1 MGNLLIASVFA
12 RSPSWRGAGCNLRSD
27 AIPGAAQILPYS
39 TILQLQ
45 PRGEKVVTLQQN
57 FRVLTLDGG
66 GSKGF
71 YTLGVLHELE
81 AMLGGRLHE
90 RFDLIYGTSTGS
102 IIGTL
107 LALGY
112 SVDEIHKLYVKHVPA
127 VMGPWLAG
135 AKTKAL
141 NKLAEEVFGKHSFAE
156 MKTRVGIV
164 ATRWMTEL
172 PMIFKGDV
180 AQAFGRKGSFAP
192 GFGVP
197 LAQAIQASCSAY
209 PFFKR
214 VKVKTAQGE
223 EIELFDG
230 GYCANNPTLY
240 AIADAFKA
248 MGNDRKALRVLN
260 IGVGDFPTKTPN
272 PAIWVRNK
280 AILTIELS
288 QKILEV
294 NTKSMEQLRS
304 LLFDDVQT
312 VRVSDMFNV
321 PELATDF
328 LEHDLK
334 KLDLIWQRGRESFAS
349 KEMALAEL
357 LS

>member
-1 MGNLLIASVFA
+1 MKRELSAF
-12 RSPSWRGAGCNLRSD
+12 C
-27 AIPGAAQILPYS
+27 
-39 TILQLQ
+39 
-45 PRGEKVVTLQQN
+45 
-57 FRVLTLDGG
+57 VLTLDGG

-81 AMLGGRLHE
+81 AMLGCRLCE

-112 SVDEIHKLYVKHVPA
+112 SVDEIHKLYVKYVPA
-127 VMGPWLAG
+127 IMGPWTAG
-135 AKTKAL
+135 AKTAAL
-141 NKLAEEVFGKHSFAE
+141 QKLANEVFGEHTFAD

-172 PMIFKGDV
+172 PMIFKSDV
-180 AQAFGRKGSFAP
+180 AQAFGRKATFAP

-214 VKVKTAQGE
+214 VKVKTEQGE
-223 EIELFDG
+223 EVELFDG
-230 GYCANNPTLY
+230 GFCANNPTLY

-248 MGNDRKALRVLN
+248 MGTDRKSLRVVN
-260 IGVGDFPTKTPN
+260 VGVGDFPTKSTN
-272 PAIWVRNK
+272 PIIWMRNK

-312 VRVSDMFNV
+312 VRVSDMFDV

-334 KLDLIWQRGRESFAS
+334 KLGLIRQRGRESFAA
-349 KEMALAEL
+349 KEKALAAL

>member
-1 MGNLLIASVFA
+1 ME
-12 RSPSWRGAGCNLRSD
+12 D
-27 AIPGAAQILPYS
+27 KQ
-39 TILQLQ
+39 
-45 PRGEKVVTLQQN
+45 
-57 FRVLTLDGG
+57 FRILTLDGG

-81 AMLGGRLHE
+81 AMLGTRLHE

-102 IIGTL
+102 IIGAL

-112 SVDEIHKLYVKHVPA
+112 SVDEIRQLYVRHVPA
-127 VMGPWLAG
+127 IMGPWLAG
-135 AKTKAL
+135 AKTAAL
-141 NKLAEEVFGKHSFAE
+141 KKLADEVFGNHTFAE
-156 MKTRVGIV
+156 MKTRLGIV
-164 ATRWMTEL
+164 STRWLTEL
-172 PMIFKGDV
+172 PMIFKSDP
-180 AQAFGRKGSFAP
+180 AQAFGRKATFRP

-197 LAQAIQASCSAY
+197 LASAIQASCSAY

-214 VKVKTAQGE
+214 MKVKTDQGE

-230 GYCANNPTLY
+230 GFCANNPTLY
-240 AIADAFKA
+240 AIADAVNA
-248 MGNDRKALRVLN
+248 MGSARGQLRVVN
-260 IGVGDFPTKTPN
+260 IGVGDFPTKPTGPFVW
-272 PAIWVRNK
+272 ARNK
-280 AILTIELS
+280 AVLTIELS

-304 LLFDDVQT
+304 LLFDDVWT
-312 VRVSDMFNV
+312 IRVSDMFDV

-349 KEMALAEL
+349 KEQALAAL
-357 LS
+357 FK